1 MSITTI
7 ILKAVISISVFYL
20 TVYLIPWLKEKRIY
34 NYVTI
39 AVRAVEQ
46 MVKESGKG
54 AEKYAIVEQWLVEKF
69 NIKVEDVKKLI
80 ESAVYEMNLEK
91 SL

>member
-46 MVKESGKG
+46 MIKESGKG

-69 NIKVEDVKKLI
+69 NIKIEDVKKLI

>member
-46 MVKESGKG
+46 MIKESGKG